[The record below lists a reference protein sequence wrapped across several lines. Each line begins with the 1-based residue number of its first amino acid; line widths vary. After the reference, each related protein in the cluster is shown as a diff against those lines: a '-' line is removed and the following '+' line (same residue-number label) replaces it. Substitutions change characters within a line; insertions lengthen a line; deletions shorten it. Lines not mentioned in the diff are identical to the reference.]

1 MKKPSPY
8 IALAV
13 LTPAILFGGIAGAK
27 ALGWW
32 RTSGGGSAPARI
44 AAGGFAGMYD
54 PADIRGSSSFASIEG
69 FFGVPAAVLAQ
80 AFGFEADA
88 PGLIAAKAVD
98 GLYGEVHGLNG
109 EERDVGTD
117 AVKLFVAR
125 MSGLPYAP
133 EANTGMPEDA
143 IELILTLG
151 AGMDEATRSD
161 LLSRAVATRR
171 ADGSPASQAAPVAQ
185 AAPASQAAGPST
197 GSGTGQGSAAAP
209 EAAAAA
215 APASAGLSF
224 SGRTSFGE
232 VIAAGLT
239 KAQIEGVLGRA
250 MPPQATSVK
259 DFCESNGL
267 AYSQVRNALQALLGQ

>member
-13 LTPAILFGGIAGAK
+13 LTPAVLFGGIAGAK

-32 RTSGGGSAPARI
+32 RTSGGGSAPALI

-69 FFGVPAAVLAQ
+69 FFGVPAAVLAR
-80 AFGFEADA
+80 AFGFAADA

-151 AGMDEATRSD
+151 AGMDEATRAD
-161 LLSRAVATRR
+161 LLSRAVAMRR
-171 ADGSPASQAAPVAQ
+171 ADGSPASQE
-185 AAPASQAAGPST
+185 AGSST
-197 GSGTGQGSAAAP
+197 ESGSATGQGS
-209 EAAAAA
+209 AAAA

-224 SGRTSFGE
+224 SGRTSFAE
-232 VIAAGLT
+232 VMAAGLT
-239 KAQIEGVLGRA
+239 KAQIEAVLGRP

-267 AYSQVRNALQALLGQ
+267 TYSQVRNALQALLGQ

>member
-32 RTSGGGSAPARI
+32 KTSGGGSAPARI

-69 FFGVPAAVLAQ
+69 FFGVPAAILAQ
-80 AFGFEADA
+80 AFGFAADA
-88 PGLIAAKAVD
+88 PGLITAKAVD
-98 GLYGEVHGLNG
+98 GLYGEIHGLNG

-125 MSGLPYAP
+125 MTGLPYTP
-133 EANTGMPEDA
+133 EANTGMPENA

-161 LLSRAVATRR
+161 LLSRAVAMRR
-171 ADGSPASQAAPVAQ
+171 ADGSPATQAAPVAQ
-185 AAPASQAAGPST
+185 LASQSAGSA
-197 GSGTGQGSAAAP
+197 TGQGSG
-209 EAAAAA
+209 AAA

-224 SGRTSFGE
+224 SGRTSFAE
-232 VIAAGLT
+232 VMAAGLS
-239 KAQIEGVLGRA
+239 KAQIESVLGRP

>member
-32 RTSGGGSAPARI
+32 RTSGGGSAPALI

-69 FFGVPAAVLAQ
+69 FFGIPAAVLAQ
-80 AFGFEADA
+80 AFGFAADA
-88 PGLIAAKAVD
+88 PGLITAKAVD
-98 GLYGEVHGLNG
+98 ELYGELHGLNG

-125 MSGLPYAP
+125 MTGLPYTP

-151 AGMDEATRSD
+151 TGMDETTRSD
-161 LLSRAVATRR
+161 LLSRAVAMRR
-171 ADGSPASQAAPVAQ
+171 VDESPVSQAAEASQAAPVAQ
-185 AAPASQAAGPST
+185 AASQSAGSA
-197 GSGTGQGSAAAP
+197 TGQGSG
-209 EAAAAA
+209 AAA

-232 VIAAGLT
+232 VMAAGLT
-239 KAQIEGVLGRA
+239 KAQIESVLGRA

>member
-1 MKKPSPY
+1 MKKLSPY

-32 RTSGGGSAPARI
+32 KTSGAGSAPARI
-44 AAGGFAGMYD
+44 DQGGFAGSYD

-69 FFGVPAAVLAQ
+69 FFGVPAALIAQ
-80 AFGFEADA
+80 AFGFGSDA
-88 PGLIAAKAVD
+88 PGLIAAKAVE
-98 GLYGEVHGLNG
+98 GAYGEVRGLGG

-125 MSGLPYAP
+125 MSGLPFTP
-133 EANTGMPEDA
+133 EANTGLPEDA

-151 AGMDEATRSD
+151 AGMDEATRAD

-171 ADGSPASQAAPVAQ
+171 AD
-185 AAPASQAAGPST
+185 APASQAAG
-197 GSGTGQGSAAAP
+197 QGSAAGT
-209 EAAAAA
+209 
-215 APASAGLSF
+215 APAAVGLSF
-224 SGRTSFGE
+224 TGKTSFGE
-232 VIAAGLT
+232 VLAAGLS

-250 MPPQATSVK
+250 MPPQATGVK

-267 AYSQVRNALQALLGQ
+267 TYSQVKNALIALLGQ

>member
-32 RTSGGGSAPARI
+32 RTSGGGSAPAII

-80 AFGFEADA
+80 AFGFAADA
-88 PGLIAAKAVD
+88 PGLVAAKAVD
-98 GLYGEVHGLNG
+98 ELYGEVHGLNG

-125 MSGLPYAP
+125 MTGLPYAP

-161 LLSRAVATRR
+161 LLSRAVAMRR
-171 ADGSPASQAAPVAQ
+171 ADGSPASQAAPS
-185 AAPASQAAGPST
+185 SQAAGTST
-197 GSGTGQGSAAAP
+197 GSGTGQGSAAA
-209 EAAAAA
+209 AT

-224 SGRTSFGE
+224 SGRTSFAE
-232 VIAAGLT
+232 VMAAGLT
-239 KAQIEGVLGRA
+239 KAQIESVLGRA